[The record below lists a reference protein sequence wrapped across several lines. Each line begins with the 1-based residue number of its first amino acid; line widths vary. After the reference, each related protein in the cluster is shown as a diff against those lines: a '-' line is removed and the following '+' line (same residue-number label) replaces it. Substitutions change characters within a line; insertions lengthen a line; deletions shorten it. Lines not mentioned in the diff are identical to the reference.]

1 MIRHRQYMIGYFPF
15 EEHKRT
21 IQNFRLQCAQLWFIV
36 STLHLSSWTQTCTTR
51 AMESQMK
58 SLRWE
63 RVVKDHHTWGRR
75 WTGFVREIH
84 PKTRRPHSFSS
95 LKEGIVTVTF
105 WSKTSFT
112 DHILSCWSKLLL
124 RRDGKLRVDMSDPLA
139 TDPHPSDRQQSCRF
153 IKSLVFPKESFRLRP
168 ARLDEQ
174 TWVSQ
179 FKRKGL
185 VTQRALRF

>member
-1 MIRHRQYMIGYFPF
+1 MIRHRQYMIGDTFHLKNINAQFKISDCSALSFDSLSPLF
-15 EEHKRT
+15 ICHLGRKRVRPVQWNHKWSRSDGS
-21 IQNFRLQCAQLWFIV
+21 V
-36 STLHLSSWTQTCTTR
+36 
-51 AMESQMK
+51 
-58 SLRWE
+58 
-63 RVVKDHHTWGRR
+63 
-75 WTGFVREIH
+75 
-84 PKTRRPHSFSS
+84 
-95 LKEGIVTVTF
+95 
-105 WSKTSFT
+105 WSKIIIHEVVVEQDSYEKFT
-112 DHILSCWSKLLL
+112 QRRDDHIHFLHSKKVLLFEVRLPSLITLSCWSKLLL

-168 ARLDEQ
+168 ARLVEQ